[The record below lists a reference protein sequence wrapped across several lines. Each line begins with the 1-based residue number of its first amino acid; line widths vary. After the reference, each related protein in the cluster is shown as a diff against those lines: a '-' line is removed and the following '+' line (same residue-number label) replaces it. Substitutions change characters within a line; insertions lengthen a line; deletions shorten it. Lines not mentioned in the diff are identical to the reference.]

1 MVRSGPLIGLSVQI
15 LLLAGLAGTVG
26 LGAAGWFAGLAYALV
41 VSLTLSRALHRAAR
55 DLGPADRVTLARAV
69 LVGAVAALV
78 VDGLTGRP
86 APVGLLTALAAVAL
100 SLDAVDG
107 YVARRTRTA
116 NALGARFDMEIDS
129 VLVAV
134 LSLHVATAVGPW
146 VLVLG
151 AMRYAYLAAGWAL
164 PWLRG
169 PLPPRYWRKVV
180 AAALGVVLLVV
191 TSRLLPD
198 TVGGLVALA
207 VLVLQLESFGRDVIW
222 RWRHRASTPPVPPA
236 TAATDAAGP
245 PRRAWWRQGAR
256 RIPAT
261 LAVLLVLVALA
272 VPRQPGLLVPAALLR
287 IPLEGLALA
296 AVLLAVPARARRAVA
311 TLAGTLLGLLILLKV
326 ADLGFGTTLGR
337 SFDLVLDWG
346 LLDETFTFV
355 SASVGRTGAI
365 AASVGAGL
373 LVVALLTVT
382 TWAVLRLSQLLTG
395 HPDGARRVL
404 AGLVTLW
411 LVAAATGVRIVP
423 GLPVADAATTD
434 LVRAHAAQVQAR
446 LQDRASFADRVNID
460 PYRLVPDDQL
470 LTALHGKDV
479 LVAFV
484 ESYGRDVVQEPE
496 FGTVGA
502 VLDEGQR
509 RLSAAGFGTRSA
521 FLTSPTAGGGSWLA
535 HATLL
540 SGLWIDNDQRHRTLL
555 ASDRTPLGEAF
566 QRAGWRT
573 VGVMPAVNQPWP
585 EGAFYGYERFYDE
598 YSLGYQGPRF
608 SFAPMPDQY
617 TLSAFQQ
624 RELAGTD
631 RRPVMAEL
639 ALVSSHSPWTHI
651 PRLVDWD
658 SLDDGR
664 VFHDASERS
673 SSAQPRVGYRR
684 SIEYTLGALL
694 SYVQRYGDDDLVLIM
709 VGDHQPAPVITGP
722 GASRDVPVHL
732 VARDPAVLEQIAGW
746 GWPDGL
752 RPAPGAP
759 VWRMDDFRDRFLAA
773 FSPTLALPVRPG
785 QGGRDASSP

>member
-1 MVRSGPLIGLSVQI
+1 MATIRSGPLTGLSVQI
-15 LLLAGLAGTVG
+15 LLLVGLAGTVG
-26 LGAAGWFAGLAYALV
+26 LGAVGWFAGLAYGLVLCRAL
-41 VSLTLSRALHRAAR
+41 SHGLHRAAR
-55 DLGPADRVTLARAV
+55 GLGPADRVTLTRAV
-69 LVGAVAALV
+69 LIGAVVALV
-78 VDGLTGRP
+78 ADGLTGRP
-86 APVGLLTALAAVAL
+86 TPVGLLTALAAVAL

-107 YVARRTRTA
+107 YVARRTGTESA
-116 NALGARFDMEIDS
+116 FGARFDMEIDS
-129 VLVAV
+129 ILVAV
-134 LSLHVATAVGPW
+134 LSLHVAPVVGPW

-151 AMRYAYLAAGWAL
+151 AMRYLFLVAGWAL

-191 TSRLLPD
+191 TSRLLPS
-198 TVGGLVALA
+198 TVGGLLSLA
-207 VLVLQLESFGRDVIW
+207 VLVLQLESFGRDVAW
-222 RWRHRASTPPVPPA
+222 RWRHRDRTPVTPLA
-236 TAATDAAGP
+236 TAPTEAAGP
-245 PRRAWWRQGAR
+245 RWPAWWRR
-256 RIPAT
+256 VPAT
-261 LAVLLVLVALA
+261 LAVLLVLVALT
-272 VPRQPGLLVPAALLR
+272 VPRQPSQLVPAALLR

-296 AVLLAVPARARRAVA
+296 AVLLAVPTRLRRPVA
-311 TLAGTLLGLLILLKV
+311 ALAGTLLGLLVVVKA
-326 ADLGFGTTLGR
+326 ADLGFHSTLGR
-337 SFDLVLDWG
+337 PVDLALDWS

-355 SASVGRTGAI
+355 STSVGRGSAI

-382 TWAVLRLSQLLTG
+382 TWAVLRLSRLLTG
-395 HPDGARRVL
+395 HPDSARRVL
-404 AGLVTLW
+404 AGLAALW

-423 GLPVADAATTD
+423 ALPVADAATTD
-434 LVRAHAAQVQAR
+434 LVRAHTAQVQAR
-446 LQDRASFADRVNID
+446 LRDRASFADRVSID
-460 PYRLVPDDQL
+460 PYRLAPDDQL
-470 LTALHGKDV
+470 LTALEGKDV

-496 FGTVGA
+496 FGTVEA

-540 SGLWIDNDQRHRTLL
+540 SGLWIDNNQRHRTLL
-555 ASDRTPLGEAF
+555 ASDRTPLGAAF

-598 YSLGYQGPRF
+598 YHLGYQGPRF
-608 SFAPMPDQY
+608 GFAPMPDQY
-617 TLSAFQQ
+617 TLSAFHQ

-639 ALVSSHSPWTHI
+639 ALVSSHSPWTQI

-658 SLDDGR
+658 TLGDGR

-673 SSAQPRVGYRR
+673 SSTQPRIGYRR
-684 SIEYTLGALL
+684 SIEYTLDALI
-694 SYVQRYGDDDLVLIM
+694 SYVQRYGDDNLVLIV

-732 VARDPAVLEQIAGW
+732 VARDPGVLARIDGW

-752 RPAPGAP
+752 RPTPEAP
-759 VWRMDDFRDRFLAA
+759 VWRMDEFRDRFLAA
-773 FSPTLALPVRPG
+773 FSPALAASVRPG
-785 QGGRDASSP
+785 RGDRGASSP